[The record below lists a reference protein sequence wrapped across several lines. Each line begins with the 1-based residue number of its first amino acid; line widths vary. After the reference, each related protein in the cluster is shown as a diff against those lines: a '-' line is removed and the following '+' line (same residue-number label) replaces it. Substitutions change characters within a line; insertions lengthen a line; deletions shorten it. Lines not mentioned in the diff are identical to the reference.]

1 MALFPDGYS
10 SGLISS
16 GAISLGRSAS
26 STYGSSIAL
35 ELGLA
40 EGATISL
47 NDIDTRRVAKL
58 PSSESTISMPT
69 NFFEK
74 TVLGFNNTNDLNLR
88 VDSTAFNTYS
98 EIGILFFQAITYEPY
113 GPPGPY
119 YVQRYVGDIFY
130 DSGTYGRSLGV
141 VPVMSPADYPTSWSV
156 RNGVQPYTNYK
167 VDFTGYGLNSG
178 PNYSAYFNVDAYD
191 ESTFQYRS
199 SYLFNTSGTY
209 STGWNILKYSDR
221 PQSTRLQ
228 MYLYVENYSNVGSI
242 QPYVVGTVS
251 FRNGVNIYETISR
264 NFSIT
269 VAVRGT
275 GY

>member
-10 SGLISS
+10 PGLISS

-40 EGATISL
+40 QGATISL

-58 PSSESTISMPT
+58 PSSGSTISMPT
-69 NFFEK
+69 NFFER
-74 TVLGFNNTNDLNLR
+74 TVLGFNNTNALNLS
-88 VDSTAFNTYS
+88 VDSTAFNVDD
-98 EIGILFFQAITYEPY
+98 EIGILFFQAVTYN
-113 GPPGPY
+113 GPY
-119 YVQRYVGDIFY
+119 YGQRYAGDIFY
-130 DSGTYGRSLGV
+130 ESGTYGKSLGV

-156 RNGVQPYTNYK
+156 RNGVQPWTYYK
-167 VDFTGYGLNSG
+167 VDYTGYGLYSG
-178 PNYSAYFNVDAYD
+178 PNYTAFFGIDAYD

-199 SYLFNTSGTY
+199 SYLTATDGTY

-228 MYLYVENYSNVGSI
+228 MYLDVGRNSNVTPV
-242 QPYVVGTVS
+242 QPYVTGTVY
-251 FRNGVNIYETISR
+251 FQNAVNVNETISR

-269 VAVRGT
+269 VKVRGS
-275 GY
+275 GP